1 MLISAAQNVPL
12 AQFATSNLRRSRKF
26 MMRLS
31 FLMKTWRVSPQNK
44 LGIEDNMS
52 NIFTIIIMILMA
64 VLGGFSSL
72 YVLTALPVVI
82 IYKIYRKLKYG
93 CKITD

>member
-1 MLISAAQNVPL
+1 
-12 AQFATSNLRRSRKF
+12 
-26 MMRLS
+26 MRLS

-44 LGIEDNMS
+44 LGMEDNMS

-64 VLGGFSSL
+64 VFGGFSSL